1 MSYIIAALVIA
12 AAAFGAAWKTQD
24 WRYGAKEKERVEA
37 QIETNRIQHLAD
49 SKRQDTVIKAQSAA
63 VARTNAARRDAAAA
77 TAERDGLQ
85 LVIDAASSTSND
97 LATCN
102 KHTAALGVVFSACT
116 KEVQGMADVADGHAG
131 DVKLLQDAWPK

>member
-1 MSYIIAALVIA
+1 MNYIIAALVIA

-49 SKRQDTVIKAQSAA
+49 SRRDQAVINAQSAA
-63 VARTNAARRDAAAA
+63 VARTNAARRDASAAI
-77 TAERDGLQ
+77 AERDSLQ
-85 LVIDAASSTSND
+85 RAIDATASASND

-102 KHTAALGVVFSACT
+102 KHTASLGAVFSACT
-116 KEVQGMADVADGHAG
+116 KEVQGMAELADGHAG